1 MGNHR
6 LAPIIQIILKL
17 LVHTLSLMYM
27 DMYHVETKE
36 KLWFK
41 HISNIVVGEEGGERR
56 KCDK

>member
-41 HISNIVVGEEGGERR
+41 HISNIVVGEEGG
-56 KCDK
+56 